1 MSSLA
6 ADLQRTQC
14 QPPPCAPCATPQVVA
29 RTMDY
34 FKFMNTKV
42 LFKQVR
48 HMPKDQQ
55 PKPVMGEAGRGL
67 PGRRGA
73 ATRE

>member
-1 MSSLA
+1 M
-6 ADLQRTQC
+6 T
-14 QPPPCAPCATPQVVA
+14 PPPPTPHPAPPPNPPPPSPPHPAPQVIA

-55 PKPVMGEAGRGL
+55 PKPVMGEGGE
-67 PGRRGA
+67 GW
-73 ATRE
+73 